1 MIEIENSEL
10 GAVTKIELFKYLAEI
25 VANGSFAKEH
35 PGGYF
40 FVAHALCYKGSKL
53 PLLVGEP
60 ELGIIK
66 ALAARNKLRQP
77 VHHRFAKDPLSVHNR
92 LKCRLYAVEVLFEDI
107 PLCAEIERFSY
118 VFVIGVGGEL
128 TYF

>member
-40 FVAHALCYKGSKL
+40 FVAHALCYKGCKL

-77 VHHRFAKDPLSVHNR
+77 VHHRFAMPLKSCLRIYPFAPILSAFTMYSSSEKVVR
-92 LKCRLYAVEVLFEDI
+92 
-107 PLCAEIERFSY
+107 
-118 VFVIGVGGEL
+118 
-128 TYF
+128 